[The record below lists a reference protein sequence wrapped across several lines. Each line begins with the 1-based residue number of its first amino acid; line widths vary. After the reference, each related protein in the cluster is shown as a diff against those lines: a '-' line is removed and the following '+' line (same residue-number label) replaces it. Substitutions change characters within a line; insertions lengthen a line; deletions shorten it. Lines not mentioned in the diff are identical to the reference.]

1 MPSLSSKVPRSP
13 PRPRP
18 KGTAG
23 RCFPWWFRV
32 TERTGRWPRS
42 KPRSPANRKASA
54 HWSNT
59 APSRRAAGYRRYS
72 APYIQPQLPIQNA
85 YFAPSP
91 EVPEPGC
98 LPATAPLC
106 IRAFWPA
113 CFRFCVRVTLLNLS
127 GNAPVVM
134 GRLVMK
140 FGGTSVANIDRVRNV
155 ARHVKREVD
164 AGHDVAVVVSA
175 MAGKTNEV
183 VQWCREASAM
193 HDARE
198 YDAVVASGEQV
209 TAGLLS
215 IVLQGLGIQARSW
228 QGWQIPIRTSDAH
241 ASARILEI
249 DGHELINRFKERKEV
264 AVIAGFQ
271 GINPQTGRITT
282 LGRGG
287 SDTSAVAI
295 AAAIHA
301 DRCDIYTDV
310 DGVYTTDPRVVPKAR
325 RLDRIAFEDMLEMAS
340 QGAKGLQVRA
350 VELCMVH
357 NMPIFVRSS
366 FDKPEDIDPHANQPP
381 GTLICSEEEIM
392 ESHVVTG
399 IAFSKDEAQISVR
412 QIEDK
417 PGVAASI
424 FGPLAEANINVD
436 MIVQNVSEDGKTTDL
451 TFTVPA
457 SDYNRARDTI
467 TSSKSKIGYARLDSA
482 TDVAKVSV
490 IGSGMRSHA
499 GVAAKAFAALA
510 ARNINIRAITTS
522 EIKFSVLIDAAYTEL
537 AVRTLHTLYGLD
549 QV

>member
-1 MPSLSSKVPRSP
+1 
-13 PRPRP
+13 
-18 KGTAG
+18 
-23 RCFPWWFRV
+23 
-32 TERTGRWPRS
+32 
-42 KPRSPANRKASA
+42 
-54 HWSNT
+54 
-59 APSRRAAGYRRYS
+59 
-72 APYIQPQLPIQNA
+72 
-85 YFAPSP
+85 
-91 EVPEPGC
+91 
-98 LPATAPLC
+98 
-106 IRAFWPA
+106 
-113 CFRFCVRVTLLNLS
+113 
-127 GNAPVVM
+127 M

-140 FGGTSVANIDRVRNV
+140 FGGTSVANIERIRNV

-175 MAGKTNEV
+175 MSGKTNELV
-183 VQWCREASAM
+183 AWCSEASPM

-209 TAGLLS
+209 TSGLLA
-215 IVLQGLGIQARSW
+215 IALQALGVQARSW
-228 QGWQIPIRTSDAH
+228 QGWQIPIKTSDAH
-241 ASARILEI
+241 ASARILDI
-249 DGHELINRFKERKEV
+249 DGSEIIKRFADRKEV

-295 AAAIHA
+295 AAAIKA

-310 DGVYTTDPRVVPKAR
+310 DGVYTTDPRIVPKAR
-325 RLDRIAFEDMLEMAS
+325 RLDKIAFEDMLELAS
-340 QGAKGLQVRA
+340 QGAKVLQVRS
-350 VELCMVH
+350 VELGMVH

-366 FDKPEDIDPHANQPP
+366 FDEPDAIDPHATPP
-381 GTLICSEEEIM
+381 GTLICSEEEMM

-417 PGVAASI
+417 PGVAAAI
-424 FGPLAEANINVD
+424 FVPLAAANINVD

-457 SDYNRARDTI
+457 ADFERARQTI
-467 TSSKSKIGYARLDSA
+467 SSAKDQIGYARLDSA

-499 GVAAKAFAALA
+499 GIAAKAFAALA
-510 ARNINIRAITTS
+510 ERSINIRAITTS

-537 AVRTLHTLYGLD
+537 AVRTLHSLYDLD
-549 QV
+549 KG